1 MEMDSEIRVV
11 FVPANTASILQP
23 VSREVILIFKSYYS
37 RNTFPMAIAATENHS
52 SDRSGQGTLKTF
64 WKGFIIL
71 NAIKNIHDSWEKI
84 KISVLRGVEEN
95 LIPTFMNDFEES
107 EISVEEATAKM
118 VEIAEAVNEPY

>member
-1 MEMDSEIRVV
+1 
-11 FVPANTASILQP
+11 
-23 VSREVILIFKSYYS
+23 
-37 RNTFPMAIAATENHS
+37 MAIAATENHS
-52 SDRSGQGTLKTF
+52 SDRYGQGTLKTF

-84 KISVLRGVEEN
+84 KISVLTGVEEN

-118 VEIAEAVNEPY
+118 VEIAKVVNEPY